1 MMFSVQVD
9 IDVLAVARAVALSHS
24 AKSDLHLLIKMAL
37 TEAFGGA
44 VVRPWS
50 LHRQAGPVATIVGYS
65 GTSIT
70 EIEQRLGLALPSI
83 RATIK
88 AVHGHPLP
96 ALAAGQKFRFTVR
109 LCPTIRITPSKE
121 KSHPHGEIDA
131 FLVAVQRGE
140 TNIERQGIYT
150 RYLVERLGG
159 AAVEHATLTRFR
171 LEQMSR
177 PHRGPSAPASGAA
190 QRVVPDA
197 VLEGII
203 TVTDPAMFVQTLMS
217 GVGRQRAFGRGYV
230 RLEPMRL
237 TAHDECAGRTLLG
250 S

>member
-9 IDVLAVARAVALSHS
+9 IDILAAARAVALSHS
-24 AKSDLHLLIKMAL
+24 AKSDLDLLIKTVL

-50 LHRQAGPVATIVGYS
+50 LHRQAGPVATVVGYS
-65 GTSIT
+65 GTSVA

-83 RATIK
+83 RAAIK
-88 AVHGHPLP
+88 GVHGHPLP
-96 ALAAGQKFRFTVR
+96 PLAASQRLRFTVR
-109 LCPTIRITPSKE
+109 LCPTIHITPSKE

-140 TNIERQGIYT
+140 RNIERQGIYT
-150 RYLVERLGG
+150 RYLVERLKG
-159 AAVEHATLTRFR
+159 ASVEHAILARFR

-177 PHRGPSAPASGAA
+177 PHRGPSAPASGVAR
-190 QRVVPDA
+190 RVVPDA
-197 VLEGII
+197 VLQGVL
-203 TVTDPAMFVQTLMS
+203 TVIDPAIFVETLMS

-230 RLEPMRL
+230 RLEPTRL
-237 TAHDECAGRTLLG
+237 TAAA
-250 S
+250 